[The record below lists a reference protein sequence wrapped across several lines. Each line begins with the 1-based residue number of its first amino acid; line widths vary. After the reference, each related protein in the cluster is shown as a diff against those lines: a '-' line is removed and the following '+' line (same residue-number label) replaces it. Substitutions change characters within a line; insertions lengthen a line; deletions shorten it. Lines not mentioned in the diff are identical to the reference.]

1 MVLWLL
7 GFDEDDTGLIKGI
20 QIILNNF
27 RIKEIFK

>member
-7 GFDEDDTGLIKGI
+7 GFDEDDTGLIQGI

-27 RIKEIFK
+27 KIKENSK